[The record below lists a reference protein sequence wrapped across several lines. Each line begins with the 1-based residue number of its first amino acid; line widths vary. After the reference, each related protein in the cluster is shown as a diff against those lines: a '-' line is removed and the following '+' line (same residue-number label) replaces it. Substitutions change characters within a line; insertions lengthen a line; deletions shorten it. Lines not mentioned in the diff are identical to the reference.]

1 MGLLKLDISGN
12 SNTSQCIHPK
22 LGLLFKRTQG
32 DFKGIGGEMMNK
44 QRQGHQLTHS
54 LTFNSN
60 FSLLLT
66 FYEGVS
72 QSDQKFKIKVVWEI
86 NWAYLGK
93 P

>member
-1 MGLLKLDISGN
+1 
-12 SNTSQCIHPK
+12 
-22 LGLLFKRTQG
+22 
-32 DFKGIGGEMMNK
+32 MNK

>member
-1 MGLLKLDISGN
+1 
-12 SNTSQCIHPK
+12 
-22 LGLLFKRTQG
+22 
-32 DFKGIGGEMMNK
+32 MMNK

-72 QSDQKFKIKVVWEI
+72 QSDQKFKTKVVWEI

-93 P
+93 PWPGQSGSDEGSQLNIEGGFEIQIQLKFQL